1 MSYFR
6 DWFGRD
12 ADYGYTYYDPYKRSM
27 GWDKGYTDYSDFFFG
42 KGKKV
47 DMSEAAKLIT
57 TMSRVVGIDKSKFK
71 ATRGAEG
78 AQIPAHMLKEGIST
92 DVFIGASLHN
102 VAQYV
107 HQSAEERRDS
117 LSLTMGKST
126 VAKYVAKILNDER
139 VNKLMAE
146 DTPGYLRFIQ
156 KYKEHKYKDRPAHAN
171 DGQHL
176 MDVFDR
182 IMRYPDQ
189 LTEEELEK
197 FKEPIAEVKDYI
209 SKAGGVP
216 TDFKKCMSLSSKI
229 AKVLQK
235 FVEEQE
241 KEEEEDKGD
250 GGSGA
255 GGGSGGGAPS
265 TSSSSVKEQLKS
277 MEEFAKKS
285 MDAMLDKSEDATS
298 AFGEFMEELKHNEET
313 SKADVVSK
321 VDYIPVA
328 PTAPA
333 IYECALKEMDMT
345 KASVLGT
352 LLRRKSR
359 DYQFSLKSMRSGRLD
374 TNKLA
379 EAVQG
384 VSTIYE
390 RFGEVKTNKLCVAVL
405 VDESG
410 SMGGYKEEAARKA
423 AIFLN
428 ESLKGVHD
436 VELFIYGH
444 TADWGGGYEGSH
456 GIARGS
462 CSGGGSTQLL
472 IYKEP
477 GITTSNQ
484 LGHMSAKYE
493 NRDGAA
499 IIAAAKRVR
508 SKTQSNGVFVVIS
521 DGSPHAQGY
530 SGRKAKDHVRR
541 MAIATEQLGFEVIQ
555 VTIGGYR
562 STDMFKNVIDIDNVS
577 EFPEKFIGFLKK
589 KVNSMI
595 KEKTIL

>member
-42 KGKKV
+42 KGAKV
-47 DMSEAAKLIT
+47 DMSEAAKLIS
-57 TMSRVVGIDKSKFK
+57 TMSRVVGIDKSKFR
-71 ATRGAEG
+71 AHMSIDGAH
-78 AQIPAHMLKEGIST
+78 IPAHMLKEGIST

-107 HQSAEERRDS
+107 HQDEGERRTSID
-117 LSLTMGKST
+117 LTGGKAT

-139 VNKLMAE
+139 VNKLMSE
-146 DTPGYLRFIQ
+146 ETPGYLRFIQ
-156 KYKEHKYKDRPAHAN
+156 KYKEHKYKDRPTYEN
-171 DGQHL
+171 DSQHL

-182 IMRYPDQ
+182 IMRYPDK

-197 FKEPIAEVKDYI
+197 FKEPISQIKDHI
-209 SKAGGVP
+209 SEAGGIP
-216 TDFKKCMSLSSKI
+216 TDFKKCMSLSSRI
-229 AKVLQK
+229 AKILQK
-235 FVEEQE
+235 YVQEQE
-241 KEEEEDKGD
+241 KKEDKSDGD
-250 GGSGA
+250 GSGDGEGEGSGD
-255 GGGSGGGAPS
+255 GSS
-265 TSSSSVKEQLKS
+265 DSKDDVKEQLKS
-277 MEEFAKKS
+277 MNEFAKKS
-285 MDAMLDKSEDATS
+285 IHAMLDKSDQASS
-298 AFGEFMEELKHNEET
+298 AHSEFMEELKLSEET
-313 SKADVVSK
+313 GKSDVVSK
-321 VDYIPVA
+321 VDYIPVS
-328 PTAPA
+328 PTSPSK
-333 IYECALKEMDMT
+333 YENILASMDMT

-390 RFGEVKTNKLCVAVL
+390 RFGEVKTNKLCVVVL

-410 SMGGYKEEAARKA
+410 SMGGYKEDAARKA

-428 ESLKGVHD
+428 ESLKGVQD

-444 TADWGGGYEGSH
+444 TADWSGHRGFY
-456 GIARGS
+456 GIDS
-462 CSGGGSTQLL
+462 SLCSGSGSTQLL

-477 GITTSNQ
+477 GIQTSHQ
-484 LGHMSAKYE
+484 LGHISAKYE
-493 NRDGAA
+493 NRDGTA
-499 IIAAAKRVR
+499 IIAAAKRAR

-521 DGSPHAQGY
+521 DGSPHASGY
-530 SGRKAKDHVRR
+530 SGRKASEHVRR
-541 MAIATEQLGFEVIQ
+541 MAVATEQLGFEVIQ

-562 STDMFKNVIDIDNVS
+562 STDMFKNVINIDDVS
-577 EFPEKFIGFLKK
+577 TFPQKFIGFLKK
-589 KVNSMI
+589 KMNSMI
-595 KEKTIL
+595 KEKVTL